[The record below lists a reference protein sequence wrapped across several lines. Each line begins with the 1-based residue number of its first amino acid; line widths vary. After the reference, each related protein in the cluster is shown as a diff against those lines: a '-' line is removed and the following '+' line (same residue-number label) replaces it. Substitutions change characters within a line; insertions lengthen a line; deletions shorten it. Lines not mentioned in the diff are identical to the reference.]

1 MYPLFETLCIDNGC
15 IRNAEWHCRR
25 FETSYG
31 SLYRH
36 CPTYS
41 LLDNTHISSEYNTGI
56 FRLRISYNESS
67 TKTEIEPYIT
77 KNITRLKV
85 WAVAPSFD
93 YSLKYTDRSVI
104 NNLFS
109 QRGCCDDVLIIK
121 NGMVTDTSVCNIVFF
136 DGQKWITPSTPLL
149 CGTARARLLA
159 DGTIEERPVAESD
172 IHKFEAFRLINALRH
187 FDTVATTTTDNIIDF

>member
-1 MYPLFETLCIDNGC
+1 MYPLFETLCIDNGH

-41 LLDNTHISSEYNTGI
+41 LLDNTHISPEYRTGI

-121 NGMVTDTSVCNIVFF
+121 DGMVTDTSVCNIVFF

-172 IHKFEAFRLINALRH
+172 IHQFEAFRLINALRQ
-187 FDTVATTTTDNIIDF
+187 FNTVATTTTDNIINF

>member
-1 MYPLFETLCIDNGC
+1 MYPLFETLCIDNGH
-15 IRNAEWHCRR
+15 IRNTEWHCRR

-77 KNITRLKV
+77 KNIMRLKV

-121 NGMVTDTSVCNIVFF
+121 DGMVTDTSVCNIVFF

-149 CGTARARLLA
+149 CGTARARLLTN
-159 DGTIEERPVAESD
+159 GTIEERPVAESD
-172 IHKFEAFRLINALRH
+172 IHKFEAFRLINALRQ
-187 FDTVATTTTDNIIDF
+187 FDTVATTTTDNIINF

>member
-15 IRNAEWHCRR
+15 IRNTEWHRRR

-85 WAVAPSFD
+85 WVVAPSFD

-109 QRGCCDDVLIIK
+109 QRGYCDDVLIIK
-121 NGMVTDTSVCNIVFF
+121 DGMVTDTSVCNIVFF

-187 FDTVATTTTDNIIDF
+187 FDTVATTTTDNIINF

>member
-1 MYPLFETLCIDNGC
+1 MYPLFETLCIDNGRIC
-15 IRNAEWHCRR
+15 NAEWHCRR
-25 FETSYG
+25 FETSYS
-31 SLYRH
+31 SLYRR

-41 LLDNTHISSEYNTGI
+41 LLDNTHIPSEYRTGR

-77 KNITRLKV
+77 KDITRLKV

-93 YSLKYTDRSVI
+93 YSLKYTDRSVL
-104 NNLFS
+104 NYLFS
-109 QRGCCDDVLIIK
+109 QRGDCDDVLIIK

-149 CGTARARLLA
+149 CGTARARLLT
-159 DGTIEERPVAESD
+159 DGTIEERPIAESD

>member
-1 MYPLFETLCIDNGC
+1 MYPLFETLCIDNGRIC
-15 IRNAEWHCRR
+15 NAEWHCRR
-25 FETSYG
+25 FETSYS

-67 TKTEIEPYIT
+67 TKTEIGPYIT

-93 YSLKYTDRSVI
+93 YSLKYTDRSVL
-104 NNLFS
+104 NYLFS

-159 DGTIEERPVAESD
+159 DGTIEERPIAESD
-172 IHKFEAFRLINALRH
+172 IHKFEAFRLINALRQ

>member
-1 MYPLFETLCIDNGC
+1 MYPLFETLCIDNGRIC
-15 IRNAEWHCRR
+15 NAEWHCRR
-25 FETSYG
+25 FETSYS

-41 LLDNTHISSEYNTGI
+41 LFDNTHISSEYRTGR

-93 YSLKYTDRSVI
+93 YSLKYTDRSVL
-104 NNLFS
+104 NYLFS
-109 QRGCCDDVLIIK
+109 QRGDCDDVLIIK

-159 DGTIEERPVAESD
+159 DGTIEERPIAVCD

>member
-1 MYPLFETLCIDNGC
+1 MYPLFETLCVDNGR
-15 IRNAEWHCRR
+15 IRNAEWHRRR
-25 FETSYG
+25 FETSYS

-41 LLDNTHISSEYNTGI
+41 LLDNTHISPEYRTGR

-121 NGMVTDTSVCNIVFF
+121 NGMVTDTSACNIVFF

-149 CGTARARLLA
+149 CGTARVRLLA
-159 DGTIEERPVAESD
+159 DGTIEERPVVVRD

>member
-1 MYPLFETLCIDNGC
+1 MYPLFETLCIDNGH
-15 IRNAEWHCRR
+15 IRNVEWHCRR
-25 FETSYG
+25 FETSYS
-31 SLYRH
+31 SLYSH

-67 TKTEIEPYIT
+67 TKTEIEPYTT
-77 KNITRLKV
+77 KDITRLKV
-85 WAVAPSFD
+85 WEVASSFD

-187 FDTVATTTTDNIIDF
+187 FDTVATTTTDNIINF

>member
-1 MYPLFETLCIDNGC
+1 MYPLFETLCIDNGR
-15 IRNAEWHCRR
+15 IRNAEWHRRR

-41 LLDNTHISSEYNTGI
+41 LFDNTHISSEYNTGI

-109 QRGCCDDVLIIK
+109 QRGNCDDVLIIK
-121 NGMVTDTSVCNIVFF
+121 DGMVTDTSVCNIVFF

>member
-1 MYPLFETLCIDNGC
+1 MYPLFETLCIDNGH
-15 IRNAEWHCRR
+15 IRNAEWHRRR

-85 WAVAPSFD
+85 WAVASSFD

-109 QRGCCDDVLIIK
+109 HRGCCDDVLIIK
-121 NGMVTDTSVCNIVFF
+121 DGMVTDTSVCNIVFF
-136 DGQKWITPSTPLL
+136 DGQKWITSSTPLL

>member
-1 MYPLFETLCIDNGC
+1 MYPLFETLCIDNGRIC
-15 IRNAEWHCRR
+15 NAEWHCRR
-25 FETSYG
+25 FETSYS

-41 LLDNTHISSEYNTGI
+41 LLDNTHIPSEYRTGR

-77 KNITRLKV
+77 KDITRLKV

-93 YSLKYTDRSVI
+93 YSLKYTDRSVL
-104 NNLFS
+104 NYLFS
-109 QRGCCDDVLIIK
+109 QRGDCDDVLIIK

-149 CGTARARLLA
+149 CGTARARLLT
-159 DGTIEERPVAESD
+159 DGTIEERPIAESD

>member
-1 MYPLFETLCIDNGC
+1 MYPLFETLCIDNGRIC
-15 IRNAEWHCRR
+15 NAEWHCRR
-25 FETSYG
+25 FETSYS

-41 LLDNTHISSEYNTGI
+41 LLDNTHISPEYRTGG

-93 YSLKYTDRSVI
+93 YSLKYTDRSI
-104 NNLFS
+104 LNYLFS
-109 QRGCCDDVLIIK
+109 QRGDCDDVLIIK

-159 DGTIEERPVAESD
+159 DGTIEERPIAVCD
-172 IHKFEAFRLINALRH
+172 IHKFEAFRLINALRQ

>member
-15 IRNAEWHCRR
+15 IRNTEWHRRR

-85 WAVAPSFD
+85 WVVAPSFD

-109 QRGCCDDVLIIK
+109 QRGYCDDVLIIK
-121 NGMVTDTSVCNIVFF
+121 DGMVTDTSVCNIVFF

>member
-1 MYPLFETLCIDNGC
+1 MYPLFETLCIDNGRIC
-15 IRNAEWHCRR
+15 NAEWHCRR
-25 FETSYG
+25 FETSYS

-36 CPTYS
+36 CPTYR
-41 LLDNTHISSEYNTGI
+41 LFDNTHISSEYNTGI

-85 WAVAPSFD
+85 WAVASSFD

-121 NGMVTDTSVCNIVFF
+121 NGMVTDTSACNIVFF

-159 DGTIEERPVAESD
+159 DGTIEERPIAESD
-172 IHKFEAFRLINALRH
+172 IYKFEAFRLINALRH

>member
-1 MYPLFETLCIDNGC
+1 MYPLFETLCIDNGRIC
-15 IRNAEWHCRR
+15 NAEWHCRR
-25 FETSYG
+25 FETSYS

-41 LLDNTHISSEYNTGI
+41 LLDNIHIPSEYCTGI

-93 YSLKYTDRSVI
+93 YSLKYTDRSVL
-104 NNLFS
+104 NYLFS
-109 QRGCCDDVLIIK
+109 QRGDCDDVLIIK

-159 DGTIEERPVAESD
+159 DCTIEERPIAESD

>member
-1 MYPLFETLCIDNGC
+1 MYPLFETLCIDNGRIC
-15 IRNAEWHCRR
+15 NAEWHCRR
-25 FETSYG
+25 FETSYS

-41 LLDNTHISSEYNTGI
+41 LFDNTHISSEYNTGI

-121 NGMVTDTSVCNIVFF
+121 DGMVTDTSVCNIVFF

>member
-1 MYPLFETLCIDNGC
+1 MYPLFETLCIDNGRIC
-15 IRNAEWHCRR
+15 NAEWHCRR
-25 FETSYG
+25 FETSYS

-41 LLDNTHISSEYNTGI
+41 IFDNTHISSEYNTGI

-67 TKTEIEPYIT
+67 TKTEIESYIT

-85 WAVAPSFD
+85 WEVASSFD
-93 YSLKYTDRSVI
+93 YSLKYTDRSI
-104 NNLFS
+104 LNNLFS
-109 QRGCCDDVLIIK
+109 QRGDCDDVLIIK

-159 DGTIEERPVAESD
+159 DCTIEERPIAVCD

>member
-1 MYPLFETLCIDNGC
+1 MYPLFETLCIDNGH
-15 IRNAEWHCRR
+15 IRNVEWHCRR
-25 FETSYG
+25 FETSYS

-41 LLDNTHISSEYNTGI
+41 IFDNTHISSEYNTGI

-77 KNITRLKV
+77 KDITRLKV
-85 WAVAPSFD
+85 WAVASSFD
-93 YSLKYTDRSVI
+93 YSLKYTDRSVL

-109 QRGCCDDVLIIK
+109 QRGDCDDVLIIK

-159 DGTIEERPVAESD
+159 DGTIEERPIAVCD
-172 IHKFEAFRLINALRH
+172 IHKFEAFRLINALRQ
-187 FDTVATTTTDNIIDF
+187 FDTVATTTTDNIIVF

>member
-1 MYPLFETLCIDNGC
+1 MYPLFETLCIDNGR

-109 QRGCCDDVLIIK
+109 QRGNCDDVLIIK
-121 NGMVTDTSVCNIVFF
+121 DGMVTDTSVCNIVFF
-136 DGQKWITPSTPLL
+136 DGQKWITPSNPLL

-159 DGTIEERPVAESD
+159 DGTIEERPIAVCD
-172 IHKFEAFRLINALRH
+172 IHKFEAFRLINALRQ

>member
-1 MYPLFETLCIDNGC
+1 MYPLFETLCIDNGH
-15 IRNAEWHCRR
+15 IRNVEWHCRR
-25 FETSYG
+25 FETSYS

-41 LLDNTHISSEYNTGI
+41 LLDNTHIPSEYCKGR

-67 TKTEIEPYIT
+67 TKTEIESYIT
-77 KNITRLKV
+77 KDITRLKV
-85 WAVAPSFD
+85 WVVAPSFD
-93 YSLKYTDRSVI
+93 YSLKYTDRSVL
-104 NNLFS
+104 NYLFS
-109 QRGCCDDVLIIK
+109 QRGDCDDVLIIK
-121 NGMVTDTSVCNIVFF
+121 DGMVTDTSVCNIVFF

>member
-1 MYPLFETLCIDNGC
+1 MYPLFETLCIDNGH

-25 FETSYG
+25 FETSYS

-41 LLDNTHISSEYNTGI
+41 LFDNTHISSEYNTGI

-67 TKTEIEPYIT
+67 TKTEIEPYIM

-85 WAVAPSFD
+85 WVVAPSFD

-121 NGMVTDTSVCNIVFF
+121 DGMVTDTSVCNIVFF

-172 IHKFEAFRLINALRH
+172 IHKFEAFRLINSLRQ

>member
-1 MYPLFETLCIDNGC
+1 MYPLFETLCIDNGR

-121 NGMVTDTSVCNIVFF
+121 DGMVTDTSVCNIVFF

-149 CGTARARLLA
+149 CGTTRARLLA

-172 IHKFEAFRLINALRH
+172 IHKFEAFCLINALRQ
-187 FDTVATTTTDNIIDF
+187 FDTVATTTTDNIINF

>member
-1 MYPLFETLCIDNGC
+1 MYPLFETLCIDNGR
-15 IRNAEWHCRR
+15 IRNAEWHRRR

-41 LLDNTHISSEYNTGI
+41 LFDNTHISSEYNTGI

-121 NGMVTDTSVCNIVFF
+121 DGMVTDTSVCNIVFF

-172 IHKFEAFRLINALRH
+172 IHKFEAFRLINALRQ
-187 FDTVATTTTDNIIDF
+187 FDTVATTTTDNIINF